1 MLTSDQKGA
10 IAETAVIHQAVKLGV
25 GVLKPV
31 NDGLRYDLV
40 LDIDGRLL
48 RVQCKWANRVGDV
61 IAVRCYSS
69 RRSARGFVRR
79 PYTPNEV
86 DALVAYC
93 PELDRCYYLP
103 LENFPG
109 RVQIQLRLA
118 RAKNNQRSGVHWAE
132 DYEFAAKLGR
142 PGAIA
147 QLGERLHGMQE
158 VAGSSPAGSIRC
170 RIETFALLRRRV
182 A

>member
-10 IAETAVIHQAVKLGV
+10 IAETAVVHAAAKLGIDV
-25 GVLKPV
+25 YRPV
-31 NDGLRYDLV
+31 MDGTRCDFV

-69 RRSARGFVRR
+69 RRSASGFVKR
-79 PYTPNEV
+79 PYTPSEV

-118 RAKNNQRSGVHWAE
+118 RAKNNQRSGIHWAE
-132 DYEFAAKLGR
+132 DYELAARLCR
-142 PGAIA
+142 PGAVA
-147 QLGERLHGMQE
+147 QLGERVTGSHE
-158 VAGSSPAGSIRC
+158 VRGSIPLGS
-170 RIETFALLRRRV
+170 IDSA